1 MRISD
6 WSSDVCSSD
15 LQAPVER
22 IVRPRAAL
30 PEVRLSA
37 GNDGMRRLLDFAK
50 PLGTIR
56 VAVVHPCDAA
66 SLGGAVDACRA
77 GLIEPVLIGPRARLL
92 AVAAEAGLA
101 IDGMAMERSEES
113 GVGEEWVRTCRDR
126 GSRDH

>member
-1 MRISD
+1 MDPATQRVTLDCTCINQAGHCAIRGEAE
-6 WSSDVCSSD
+6 V
-15 LQAPVER
+15 QAPVER

-66 SLGGAVDACRA
+66 SLGGAVEARRA
-77 GLIEPVLIGPRARLL
+77 G
-92 AVAAEAGLA
+92 
-101 IDGMAMERSEES
+101 RSEARR
-113 GVGEEWVRTCRDR
+113 VGKECVSTCSSR
-126 GSRDH
+126 GSPYH